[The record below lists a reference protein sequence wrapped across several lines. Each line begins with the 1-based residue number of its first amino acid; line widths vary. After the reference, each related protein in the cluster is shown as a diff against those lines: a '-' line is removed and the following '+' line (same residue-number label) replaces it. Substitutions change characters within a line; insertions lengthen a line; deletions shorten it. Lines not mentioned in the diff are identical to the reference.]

1 MKPGGGP
8 SQVDLRIRGNI
19 ESAAEARLRKV
30 RKVHKLKEGNVG
42 LLPRDEK
49 YFAMLIQLAAR
60 VRQGGELFVKLF
72 DDYEHHPKYAEQIK
86 EIEVSCDELS
96 AKIIQKLNSTFI
108 TPIDR
113 EDIYLLVTELDDVID
128 MINDLARRLEIYG
141 VSRPRPDAP
150 EIASLLGKATEEIE
164 TAFGMLER
172 HEALGE
178 HTGIISQLE
187 KRADALYSDAI
198 RRLFREEKDPIEVIK
213 WMSIYE
219 ELENSID
226 RCKDVAEALEAVVV
240 KNK

>member
-1 MKPGGGP
+1 
-8 SQVDLRIRGNI
+8 
-19 ESAAEARLRKV
+19 
-30 RKVHKLKEGNVG
+30 VG
-42 LLPRDEK
+42 FLPREEK
-49 YFAMLIQLAAR
+49 YFAMLNQLAAQ

-72 DDYEHHPKYAEQIK
+72 GDYERHVHYAEKIK
-86 EIEVSCDELS
+86 GIEVSCDELA

-113 EDIYLLVTELDDVID
+113 EDIYLLVNELDDVID

-141 VSRPRPDAP
+141 VLSPRPDGV

-164 TAFGMLER
+164 AAFGMLDR
-172 HEALGE
+172 HEGLGE
-178 HTGIISQLE
+178 HTGTISQLE

-198 RRLFREEKDPIEVIK
+198 RRLFQEEKDPIEVIK

>member
-1 MKPGGGP
+1 M
-8 SQVDLRIRGNI
+8 R
-19 ESAAEARLRKV
+19 
-30 RKVHKLKEGNVG
+30 

-49 YFAMLIQLAAR
+49 YFAMLNQLATQ
-60 VRQGGELFVKLF
+60 VKQGGELFVKIF
-72 DDYEHHPKYAEQIK
+72 DDYEHHPQYAEQIK
-86 EIEVSCDELS
+86 GIEVSCDDLS
-96 AKIIQKLNSTFI
+96 AKIVQKLNSTFI

-128 MINDLARRLEIYG
+128 MINDLARRLEIYS
-141 VSRPRPDAP
+141 VTSPRPDAA
-150 EIASLLGKATEEIE
+150 EIASLLGQATEEIE
-164 TAFGMLER
+164 AAFSMLEQ

-178 HTGIISQLE
+178 HTGMISQLE
-187 KRADALYSDAI
+187 KRADTLYRDAI

>member
-1 MKPGGGP
+1 M
-8 SQVDLRIRGNI
+8 
-19 ESAAEARLRKV
+19 
-30 RKVHKLKEGNVG
+30 G

-49 YFAMLIQLAAR
+49 YFAMLNQLAAK
-60 VRQGGELFVKLF
+60 VRLGGELFVKLF
-72 DDYEHHPKYAEQIK
+72 DDYERHPQYAEQIK
-86 EIEVSCDELS
+86 EIEVSCDDLS

-141 VSRPRPDAP
+141 VSRPRPDAA

-164 TAFGMLER
+164 VAFGMLER

>member
-1 MKPGGGP
+1 
-8 SQVDLRIRGNI
+8 
-19 ESAAEARLRKV
+19 
-30 RKVHKLKEGNVG
+30 
-42 LLPRDEK
+42 
-49 YFAMLIQLAAR
+49 MLNQLAAQ
-60 VRQGGELFVKLF
+60 VNQGGELFVKLF
-72 DDYEHHPKYAEQIK
+72 GDYEHHPQYAEQIK
-86 EIEVSCDELS
+86 GIEVTCDDLS

-141 VSRPRPDAP
+141 VSTPRPDAP
-150 EIASLLGKATEEIE
+150 EIASLLGKATVEIE
-164 TAFGMLER
+164 VAFGMLER